1 MKESSERT
9 YGEFGR
15 ETRGVFV
22 AHRYYGSMYHRL
34 MEQCFGNTVTTEEGN
49 GHDTSAIFIDDP
61 SQWIFPKGYQG
72 ESNLLLHKKRMMD
85 IQRLREMFSVSTE
98 SYYTVVCA
106 HGTQVRYHNDALAV
120 LQECGKIFDAAC
132 KLLVIDS
139 YTHTR
144 NVFGTRVEYPDR
156 FYERAQNA
164 MQLDPTFHILFS
176 TAKDLGTLQQEIS
189 MNIRQ
194 LLANHSMS
202 TASYPGFANA

>member
-1 MKESSERT
+1 MLNPERT

-61 SQWIFPKGYQG
+61 SQWIFPRGNEG
-72 ESNLLLHKKRMMD
+72 ESNASLVERRARA
-85 IQRLREMFSVSTE
+85 IQRIHESFAVSGE
-98 SYYTVVCA
+98 SYSTVVCA

-120 LQECGKIFDAAC
+120 LQECGKIFEAAC

-139 YTHTR
+139 STHTR
-144 NVFGTRVEYPDR
+144 SVFGTRVEYPDR
-156 FYERAQNA
+156 FYERAQKVA
-164 MQLDPTFHILFS
+164 EKDGTLHILFS
-176 TAKDLGTLQQEIS
+176 QAKDMHTMQQEIS
-189 MNIRQ
+189 EKMQ
-194 LLANHSMS
+194 LLLSGHYSPIHS
-202 TASYPGFANA
+202 